1 MMGARRPWSG
11 ENGPVTPTTV
21 PEPVPDPVPASAP
34 DPAPPTARPDLPAV
48 RVRLDLAYDGTHFAG
63 WARQPR
69 LRTVQGALE
78 EGLERVL
85 RTRALGLP
93 APRLTVA
100 GRTDSGVHAGG
111 QVAHVDVPLVRWEA
125 LPGRSD
131 RGPGES
137 LVTRLAG
144 VLPPDVVVHRA
155 TLAPPGFDARFSA
168 LYRRYTYRI
177 ADTAT
182 LRDPLRRTHVLW
194 AKRPLDEEAMHA
206 AVQPLLGLRDFAAFC
221 KPRPGATTIRELQH
235 MSWQR
240 PDDGPDAGLVVASVV
255 ADAFCHNMVRA
266 LVGASV
272 AVGEGRR
279 EVRWPAQVLASRR
292 REANAAVVP
301 AHGLVLEEVVYPADD
316 ELAARAERVRA
327 LRMDEEVADPAL
339 PSR

>member
-1 MMGARRPWSG
+1 M
-11 ENGPVTPTTV
+11 PT
-21 PEPVPDPVPASAP
+21 
-34 DPAPPTARPDLPAV
+34 V

-100 GRTDSGVHAGG
+100 GRTDSGVHARG
-111 QVAHVDVPLVRWEA
+111 QVAHVDVPVERWEA

-155 TLAPPGFDARFSA
+155 TLAPTGFDARFSA
-168 LYRRYTYRI
+168 LYRRYTYRV
-177 ADTAT
+177 ADTPR

-194 AKRPLDEEAMHA
+194 ARRPLDEEAMHA

-266 LVGASV
+266 LVGASL

-279 EVRWPAQVLASRR
+279 DVRWPAEVLASRR

-301 AHGLVLEEVVYPADD
+301 ALGLVLEEVVYPADD

-339 PSR
+339 PTR